1 MAKGGQQDKVGKLQ
15 YRVWKILNM
24 SLLAIFDKHSVKLS
38 EVAVIYTNTNNLS
51 VCNTELVK
59 KFKNVTS
66 FEHKNEN

>member
-1 MAKGGQQDKVGKLQ
+1 
-15 YRVWKILNM
+15 M

-59 KFKNVTS
+59 KFKNITS
-66 FEHKNEN
+66 FQHKNEN